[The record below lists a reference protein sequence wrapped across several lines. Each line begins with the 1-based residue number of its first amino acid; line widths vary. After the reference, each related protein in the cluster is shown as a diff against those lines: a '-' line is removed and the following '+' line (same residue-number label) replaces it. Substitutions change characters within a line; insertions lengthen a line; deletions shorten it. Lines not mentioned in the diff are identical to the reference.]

1 MPYSYLNF
9 DETTLNTGIASG
21 SYFTP
26 DLQALYQ
33 QQYVNRERFFGTSD
47 SDIIEFSLYNSA
59 QESIGFN
66 RVVPTVSFS
75 IVQGSYN
82 DINNNLT
89 FYNFAK
95 PFTNYV
101 KFNNDILVDT
111 QDVLRQTQ
119 VAPGLYYVLYN
130 FVRNMA
136 GNNQNRLVIKEIS
149 PSRTELRLSF
159 AFNTTLT
166 PQNTFDAIKVSAFAE
181 KKYLFLQLSKLI
193 DQIIDNNPIS
203 ETFVRNSVNYN
214 YDSIAQN
221 LGLQN
226 AAELQEFIIQTYV
239 GFDKI
244 ITLSSNDQSI
254 QQSSKFIGIDDQIKN
269 FTYTYNST
277 EFSVEEILLAFKTI
291 VTKVSQD
298 RILQKTSINQIQLEN
313 ILNLFV
319 DIIYTNW
326 LEPQITLLLTEYD
339 NQYFGLFKNA
349 LNFDNG
355 NLVKILNHTRYL
367 NPIDGLVNVQIKLDT
382 PLPLE
387 YDIRTTCWISNI
399 SIAPIYFKVN
409 LFTEAVK
416 RNVSLNGVN
425 FTVKVDTAEPTNQKF
440 SDNNVNTLFSA
451 KSRLK
456 QRINDLLIDYN
467 SFSNFIVYSSAE
479 LRTKIAK
486 NKISDY
492 EKLDI
497 KKSRIESAASSTTKT
512 ISSSYSI
519 EKQKIIQNQIDILN
533 SLDDYESYLFFN
545 TSSIN
550 EKILDGID
558 YDQNNVDSLLN
569 QLPEYV
575 SEDSESVDYLKFTS
589 MVGHFFDNILVYIK
603 KFPKTYPLGVSET
616 SDYPKNFLDE
626 LLNSFSWNTNN
637 LKFQNSNISQFL
649 FNNTEISSSLS
660 SSYFDYGKRI
670 LNRLAN
676 NLPAIYKTK
685 GTSTSLDLIRSL
697 FGIPSELIQ
706 LREYG
711 STDVN
716 VNRQNY
722 FDFEDII
729 YLTRIKDDR
738 YIKFDYNHQD
748 YSFITG
754 SSLFFSGS
762 TTGSFTSSRTTTE
775 EFTGFDTF
783 QASFRFK
790 SVDYNF
796 NDKIPIVRK
805 IRNNKVD
812 WEIFIRKTQQ
822 RESGVL
828 IFDLHPPNASNPYTS
843 SIKLDE
849 LPYLNGDVYTFMISR
864 DIKSDFEYD
873 TIAPEQNN
881 IVNTY
886 GPKKTV
892 LTSSLTSSAAEKY
905 VPNIYT
911 FAVNQ
916 YDGSL
921 KNFSSIRTKLIR
933 YDQNQYFP
941 SGSYYIGNYNT
952 TYNNNIEFDGNIDK
966 IKVFR
971 NPLSLSDFDEHS
983 YNIDSI
989 SIPEKDDIYKNLIYL
1004 WSFDTPFQLWPV
1016 SASLNTPFSS
1026 SVSGSIVISS
1036 TQLGIPNQNIYYSDS
1051 YFTASNF
1058 GGELVVQ
1065 PYPSCAPALVS
1076 KFPYQFDKVVLN
1088 QAINTNRF
1096 GPNYKNNVKINKID
1110 ERPTSNLVPYD
1121 YSTKTDDIVGSDS
1134 NIVGFY
1140 ISPYTYLESKMENY
1154 LGKEG
1159 ITDVIGDPK
1168 YLTSQNYPELDV
1180 RLRDFASIGE
1190 KYIYPQETYTTYK
1203 LYIDFSI
1210 FDYIKN
1216 VVPNRAAIKR
1226 GLLIEPSILER
1237 KKFNYKDITY
1247 NVSGLYTSSIYFDNV
1262 AHLLPTFTTGSPMSI
1277 NVESLY
1283 TYDTDRNQYNYKRFE
1298 IPPSIDN
1305 RDFIYAK
1312 YGKYVN
1318 VDTNGYHVRNTYN
1331 VSDNEYYQ
1339 MLNDNGNVVTFTSSF
1354 QQVQTIGS
1362 GSVTGSSTFTN
1373 IYRGESNSGYSLRHL
1388 SKIMIPGSRQTYTA
1402 LSGSNFVINNG
1413 VKVFAPARITRYT
1426 YTKGKNDSTTTVNR
1440 KGVPNGSSPVTTIP
1454 GYLSLNISSS
1464 DSPVYGTTTGSAEAP
1479 NSLFVQLP
1487 LTASMETSASLNE
1500 YIMNL

>member
-21 SYFTP
+21 SYFAP
-26 DLQALYQ
+26 NLQELYE
-33 QQYVNRERFFGTSD
+33 QQYINRERFFGTSD
-47 SDIIEFSLYNSA
+47 SDIIEYSLYNSS
-59 QESIGFN
+59 QESIAFN

-75 IVQGSYN
+75 IVQGSYY
-82 DINNNLT
+82 DINNRLT

-95 PFTNYV
+95 PFTNYA
-101 KFNNDILVDT
+101 KFNNNILIDT
-111 QDVLRQTQ
+111 QDVLKQTQ

-130 FVRNMA
+130 FIRNVA

-166 PQNTFDAIKVSAFAE
+166 PQNALDATKVSAFAD
-181 KKYLFLQLSKLI
+181 KKYLFLQISTFI
-193 DQIIDNNPIS
+193 NQIIDNNPIS

-214 YDSIAQN
+214 YDAIAQS

-244 ITLSSNDQSI
+244 ITLSNDTDQSI
-254 QQSSKFIGIDDQIKN
+254 QQASKFIGIDDQIKN

-277 EFSVEEILLAFKTI
+277 EFSADEILLAFKTI

-298 RILQKTSINQIQLEN
+298 RILQKTSINQIQLQS
-313 ILNLFV
+313 ILDLFV
-319 DIIYTNW
+319 KIIYTDW
-326 LEPQITLLLTEYD
+326 LEPQTTLLLTEYA
-339 NQYFGLFKNA
+339 NKYFGLFKNA

-355 NLVKILNHTRYL
+355 NLVKILNHTNYF
-367 NPIDGLVNVQIKLDT
+367 NPIDGRVNVQVKLED

-409 LFTEAVK
+409 LFAEAVK

-425 FTVKVDTAEPTNQKF
+425 FTVNVDVSDPINQKF
-440 SDNNVNTLFSA
+440 SEHDVNTLFSA

-456 QRINDLLIDYN
+456 QRINDLLIDYDN
-467 SFSNFIVYSSAE
+467 FSNFIVYSSAE

-492 EKLDI
+492 NKLETQ
-497 KKSRIESAASSTTKT
+497 KGLVQTAASSSNQT
-512 ISSSYSI
+512 IRATYATEVDRIVQS
-519 EKQKIIQNQIDILN
+519 QIDILN
-533 SLDDYESYLFFN
+533 SLDEYESYLFFN
-545 TSSIN
+545 TSSID
-550 EKILDGID
+550 EKVEDGID
-558 YDQNNVDSLLN
+558 YDQNNVDSLIN
-569 QLPEYV
+569 QLPEYLRD
-575 SEDSESVDYLKFTS
+575 DSQSADYLKFTS

-603 KFPKTYPLGVSET
+603 KFPKTYPLGVSEL

-637 LKFQNSNISQFL
+637 FKFQNSNIGQYL
-649 FNNTEISSSLS
+649 FDSSEMSSSLS
-660 SSYFDYGKRI
+660 SSYFDYGKKI
-670 LNRLAN
+670 LNRFAN
-676 NLPAIYKTK
+676 NLPYIYKTK

-722 FDFEDII
+722 YDFEDII

-738 YIKFDYNHQD
+738 YIKFDYVHDD
-748 YSFITG
+748 YAFITG
-754 SSLFFSGS
+754 STLNYSGS
-762 TTGSFTSSRTTTE
+762 SAGIFTSSREQTE
-775 EFTGFDTF
+775 VFTGYDTF
-783 QASFRFK
+783 EASFRFK
-790 SVDYNF
+790 STNYKF
-796 NDKIPIVRK
+796 NDKIPIVKK
-805 IRNNKVD
+805 IRNNKID
-812 WEIFIRKTQQ
+812 WQVYIKKTQQ
-822 RESGVL
+822 IESGIL
-828 IFDLHPPNASNPYTS
+828 IFDLHPPESSFTS
-843 SIKLDE
+843 SIVLDE
-849 LPYLNGDVYTFMISR
+849 LPYLNGNVFTFMVSR
-864 DIKSDFEYD
+864 DIKEDYQYD
-873 TIAPEQNN
+873 SITPEFSSS
-881 IVNTY
+881 ISSSGPNTW
-886 GPKKTV
+886 
-892 LTSSLTSSAAEKY
+892 SLQFTTSSAAEKY
-905 VPNIYT
+905 VPNTYT

-921 KNFSSIRTKLIR
+921 RNFGSIRTKLIK
-933 YDQNQYFP
+933 YSQNRYFP
-941 SGSYYIGNYNT
+941 SGSYYIGNYYT
-952 TYNNNIEFDGNIDK
+952 SYVPPAKFDGNIDK

-971 NPLSLSDFDEHS
+971 NPLSLQDFDEHS

-989 SIPEKDDIYKNLIYL
+989 SIPEKSEVYENLLYL
-1004 WSFDTPFQLWPV
+1004 WSFDTPYELWPA

-1036 TQLGIPNQNIYYSDS
+1036 TQLGIPNQNIYYST

-1058 GGELVVQ
+1058 GGESVVQ

-1076 KFPYQFDKVVLN
+1076 TFPYQFDKVVLN
-1088 QAINTNRF
+1088 QAINSNRF

-1110 ERPTSNLVPYD
+1110 EFATSNLVPYD
-1121 YSTKTDDIVGSDS
+1121 YSTKTNDIVGSDS
-1134 NIVGFY
+1134 NVVGFY
-1140 ISPYTYLESKMENY
+1140 ISPYTYLENKIENF

-1180 RLRDFASIGE
+1180 RLREFALTGE
-1190 KYIYPQETYTTYK
+1190 KYIYPQEFYTTYK

-1216 VVPNRAAIKR
+1216 VVPNRASIKR

-1247 NVSGLYTSSIYFDNV
+1247 NVSGLYTSSIYFDNA
-1262 AHLLPTFTTGSPMSI
+1262 AHLSPTFTTGSPMNIS
-1277 NVESLY
+1277 VESLN
-1283 TYDTDRNQYNYKRFE
+1283 TYDTDRNQYNYQRFE
-1298 IPPSIDN
+1298 IPPSIDD
-1305 RDFIYAK
+1305 RDFIYSK
-1312 YGKYVN
+1312 YGKYIN
-1318 VDTNGYHVRNTYN
+1318 VDSNGYRVRNTYN
-1331 VSDNEYYQ
+1331 VSGNEYYQ

-1354 QQVQTIGS
+1354 KQVQVIGS
-1362 GSVTGSSTFTN
+1362 GSVTGSTAFTE
-1373 IYRGESNSGYSLRHL
+1373 IYRGEGNTGYSPRHL
-1388 SKIMIPGSRQTYTA
+1388 SKIMMAGSRQTYTA
-1402 LSGSNFVINNG
+1402 VSGSHFVINNG
-1413 VKVFAPARITRYT
+1413 VKVFAPAQVTYYT
-1426 YTKGKNDSTTTVNR
+1426 YIKGKNDSTTTVNR
-1440 KGVPNGSSPVTTIP
+1440 KGLPNGSSPVTTIP
-1454 GYLSLNISSS
+1454 GYLSLDISSS
-1464 DSPVYGTTTGSAEAP
+1464 NFPVYGTTTGSAGDP
-1479 NSLFVQLP
+1479 NGLFVQLP
-1487 LTASMETSASLNE
+1487 LTASMETSASLDK

>member
-21 SYFTP
+21 SYFAP
-26 DLQALYQ
+26 NLQELYE
-33 QQYVNRERFFGTSD
+33 QQYINRERFFGTSD
-47 SDIIEFSLYNSA
+47 SDIIEYSLYNSS
-59 QESIGFN
+59 QESIAFN

-75 IVQGSYN
+75 IVQGSYY
-82 DINNNLT
+82 DINNRLT

-95 PFTNYV
+95 PFTNYA
-101 KFNNDILVDT
+101 KFNNNILIDT
-111 QDVLRQTQ
+111 QDVLKQTQ

-130 FVRNMA
+130 FIRNVA

-166 PQNTFDAIKVSAFAE
+166 PQNALDATKVSAFAD
-181 KKYLFLQLSKLI
+181 KKYLFLQISTFI
-193 DQIIDNNPIS
+193 NQIIDNNPIS

-214 YDSIAQN
+214 YTAIAQS

-244 ITLSSNDQSI
+244 ITLSNDADQSI
-254 QQSSKFIGIDDQIKN
+254 QQASKFIGIDDQIKN

-277 EFSVEEILLAFKTI
+277 EFSADEILLAFKTI

-298 RILQKTSINQIQLEN
+298 RILQKTSINQIQLQS
-313 ILNLFV
+313 ILDLFV
-319 DIIYTNW
+319 KIIYTDW
-326 LEPQITLLLTEYD
+326 LEPQTTLLLTEYA
-339 NQYFGLFKNA
+339 NKYFGLFKNA

-355 NLVKILNHTRYL
+355 NLVKILNHTNYF
-367 NPIDGLVNVQIKLDT
+367 NPIDGRVNVQVKLED

-409 LFTEAVK
+409 LFAEAIK

-425 FTVKVDTAEPTNQKF
+425 FTVNVDSADATNQKF
-440 SDNNVNTLFSA
+440 SEHDVNTLFSA

-456 QRINDLLIDYN
+456 QRINDLLIDYDN
-467 SFSNFIVYSSAE
+467 FYNFIVYSSAE

-492 EKLDI
+492 NKLETQ
-497 KKSRIESAASSTTKT
+497 KGLVQTAASSSNQTIRATYTTE
-512 ISSSYSI
+512 IDRIVQS
-519 EKQKIIQNQIDILN
+519 QIDILN

-545 TSSIN
+545 TSSIDD
-550 EKILDGID
+550 KIEDGID
-558 YDQNNVDSLLN
+558 YDQNNVDSLIN
-569 QLPEYV
+569 QLPEYLRD
-575 SEDSESVDYLKFTS
+575 DSQSADYLKFTS

-603 KFPKTYPLGVSET
+603 KFPKTYPLGVSEL

-637 LKFQNSNISQFL
+637 FKFQNSNISQYL
-649 FNNTEISSSLS
+649 FNNSEISSSLS
-660 SSYFDYGKRI
+660 SSYFDYGKKI
-670 LNRLAN
+670 LNRFAN
-676 NLPAIYKTK
+676 NLPYIYKTK
-685 GTSTSLDLIRSL
+685 GTATSLDLIRSL

-722 FDFEDII
+722 YDFEDII

-738 YIKFDYNHQD
+738 YIKFDYVHDD
-748 YSFITG
+748 YTFITG
-754 SSLFFSGS
+754 STLDYSGS
-762 TTGSFTSSRTTTE
+762 SAGIFTSSREQTE
-775 EFTGFDTF
+775 IFTGYDTF
-783 QASFRFK
+783 EASFRFK
-790 SVDYNF
+790 STNYKF
-796 NDKIPIVRK
+796 NDKIPIVKK
-805 IRNNKVD
+805 IRNNKID
-812 WEIFIRKTQQ
+812 WQVYIKKTQQ
-822 RESGVL
+822 TESGIL
-828 IFDLHPPNASNPYTS
+828 IFDLHPPESSFTS
-843 SIKLDE
+843 SIVLDE
-849 LPYLNGDVYTFMISR
+849 LPYLNGNVFTFMISR
-864 DIKSDFEYD
+864 DIKEGYQYD
-873 TIAPEQNN
+873 SITPEFSSS
-881 IVNTY
+881 ISSSGPNTW
-886 GPKKTV
+886 
-892 LTSSLTSSAAEKY
+892 SLQFTTSSAAEKY
-905 VPNIYT
+905 VPNTYT
-911 FAVNQ
+911 FVVNQ

-921 KNFSSIRTKLIR
+921 RNFRSIRTKLIK
-933 YDQNQYFP
+933 YSQNRYFP
-941 SGSYYIGNYNT
+941 SGSYYIGNYYT
-952 TYNNNIEFDGNIDK
+952 SYVPPVKFDGNIDK

-971 NPLSLSDFDEHS
+971 DPLSLEDFDEHS

-989 SIPEKDDIYKNLIYL
+989 SIPEKSEVYENLLYL
-1004 WSFDTPFQLWPV
+1004 WSFDTPYELWPA

-1036 TQLGIPNQNIYYSDS
+1036 TQLGIPNQNVYYSS

-1058 GGELVVQ
+1058 GGESVVQ

-1076 KFPYQFDKVVLN
+1076 TFPYQFDKVVLN
-1088 QAINTNRF
+1088 QAINSNRF

-1110 ERPTSNLVPYD
+1110 EFATSNLVPYD
-1121 YSTKTDDIVGSDS
+1121 YSTKTNDIVGSDS
-1134 NIVGFY
+1134 NVVGFY
-1140 ISPYTYLESKMENY
+1140 ISPYTYLENKIENF

-1159 ITDVIGDPK
+1159 ITDVIGDPR
-1168 YLTSQNYPELDV
+1168 YLTSQNYPELDI
-1180 RLRDFASIGE
+1180 RLREFSSTGK
-1190 KYIYPQETYTTYK
+1190 KYIYPQEFYTTYK

-1216 VVPNRAAIKR
+1216 VVPNRASIKR

-1247 NVSGLYTSSIYFDNV
+1247 NVSGLYTSSIYFDNA
-1262 AHLLPTFTTGSPMSI
+1262 AHLSPTFTTGSPMNI
-1277 NVESLY
+1277 RVESLN
-1283 TYDTDRNQYNYKRFE
+1283 TYDTDRNQYNYERFE
-1298 IPPSIDN
+1298 IPPSIDD
-1305 RDFIYAK
+1305 RDFIYSK

-1318 VDTNGYHVRNTYN
+1318 VDSNGYHIRNTYT

-1339 MLNDNGNVVTFTSSF
+1339 MLNDNGEVVTFTSSF
-1354 QQVQTIGS
+1354 KQVQIIGS
-1362 GSVTGSSTFTN
+1362 GSVTGSTAFTE
-1373 IYRGESNSGYSLRHL
+1373 IYRGEGNTGYSPRHL
-1388 SKIMIPGSRQTYTA
+1388 SKIMMAGSRQTYTA
-1402 LSGSNFVINNG
+1402 VSASHFVINNG
-1413 VKVFAPARITRYT
+1413 VKVFAPAQVTYYT
-1426 YTKGKNDSTTTVNR
+1426 YIKGKNDSTTTVNR
-1440 KGVPNGSSPVTTIP
+1440 KGLPNGSSPVTTIP
-1454 GYLSLNISSS
+1454 GYLSLDISSS
-1464 DSPVYGTTTGSAEAP
+1464 NFPVYGTTTGSAGDP
-1479 NSLFVQLP
+1479 NGLFVQLP
-1487 LTASMETSASLNE
+1487 LTASMETSASLDK